1 MTEKT
6 TATRSRTRNTET
18 VTEKEVVKNVEKKV
32 EPRVIQDTDRITVM
46 NNTTGVYGYQSKNGF
61 SFDLAAYGET
71 IEIPFGE
78 LRIMKAGQDKIHLT
92 DAWIIILDEDVVEA
106 LNLTPLYRNIY
117 DDEQV
122 DILLNNS
129 DAIRNN
135 FPLMPKAMQTIIVA
149 RAMQKF
155 KANELHDYRVITA
168 IKEVSGV
175 DLTM

>member
-6 TATRSRTRNTET
+6 TTRTRATATNKNTEEK
-18 VTEKEVVKNVEKKV
+18 VVKEVETKV
-32 EPRVIQDTDRITVM
+32 EPRVIQDTDKITVM

-71 IEIPFGE
+71 IEIPFSE

-92 DAWIIILDEDVVEA
+92 DAWIIILDEDAVEA
-106 LNLTPLYRNIY
+106 LNLTSLYRNIY

-122 DILLNNS
+122 DILLDNA

-135 FPLMPKAMQTIIVA
+135 FPMMPKAMQTIIVA

-155 KANELHDYRVITA
+155 KAKELHDFRVITA